1 MTSYQQETSRHD
13 QQGICGRIGAQVV
26 IVARWV
32 AMEESIATIEII
44 ISDDHALFRGGLRK
58 LLEGEPGMRIVGE
71 AVDGEE
77 TVRLVGQIK
86 PHILLL
92 DLSLPKLSGLE
103 VLAELAKLGVGTRV
117 ILLTAEIEREQVVE
131 ALQLGVRGI
140 VLKHSALPL
149 LLKSIRCVNEGQ
161 YWVGNDG
168 VSDLVQALRRM
179 KPSQGVSEAK
189 RNFGLSSREMEVIAL
204 IVGGYT
210 NKDLAQKLGITENT
224 AKHHLTNIFNKLGV
238 SNRLELVLYAVHHGL
253 AGGA

>member
-1 MTSYQQETSRHD
+1 
-13 QQGICGRIGAQVV
+13 
-26 IVARWV
+26 
-32 AMEESIATIEII
+32 MEERKATVDII
-44 ISDDHALFRGGLRK
+44 ISDDHALFREGLRK
-58 LLEGEPGMRIVGE
+58 LLEIEPGMRIAGE

-77 TVRLVGQIK
+77 TVRLVTQIK

-103 VLAELAKLGVGTRV
+103 VVAELAKLGVRTRI

-140 VLKHSALPL
+140 VLKHSALQM

-168 VSDLVQALRRM
+168 VSDLIQALRRM
-179 KPSQGVSEAK
+179 KPSSNGSETR
-189 RNFGLSSREMEVIAL
+189 RNFGLSPREMEVIGL
-204 IVGGYT
+204 IVAGYT
-210 NKDLAQKLGITENT
+210 NKDLAQKLGISENT
-224 AKHHLTNIFNKLGV
+224 AKHHLTNIFDKLGV
-238 SNRLELVLYAVHHGL
+238 SNRLELVLYAVHKGL